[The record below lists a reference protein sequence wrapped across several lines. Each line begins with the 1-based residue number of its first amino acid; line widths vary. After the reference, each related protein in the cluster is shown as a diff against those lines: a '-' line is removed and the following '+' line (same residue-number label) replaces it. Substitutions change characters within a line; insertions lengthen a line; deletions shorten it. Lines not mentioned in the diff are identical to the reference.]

1 MDGGIS
7 CTADGSI
14 PTVFFCHPFPLSH
27 TSETIGGKASLAIHR
42 TMLNVHVTF
51 DL

>member
-7 CTADGSI
+7 CTAGGSI

-27 TSETIGGKASLAIHR
+27 IKKIGGKASLAIHR
-42 TMLNVHVTF
+42 ATLNVHVTF